1 MEDKTVR
8 ITPRERQIVNLLL
21 QGCDNREI
29 AKELNMARR
38 TVKAHFNRLFL
49 RFGITDG
56 IKRVKLAILFYRRQA
71 CQKSNSMGTVSLLSV
86 NTESPRLLLRP
97 EEQGSGKCDRNH
109 GTRDKELH
117 EGDLRQARAL
127 ELRGTGALV
136 RNEAQSRTCFIALM
150 NSYEFGGVVRAP
162 ARNQGCQHE
171 PITERSMCAAENAHP
186 LFHRNP
192 DTDKA

>member
-136 RNEAQSRTCFIALM
+136 RIETQSRSCFTAMI
-150 NSYEFGGVVRAP
+150 NSDEFGRP
-162 ARNQGCQHE
+162 CMRLLLIRSRQHE
-171 PITERSMCAAENAHP
+171 PIP
-186 LFHRNP
+186 LLKKQG
-192 DTDKA
+192 DSLMIQ

>member
-1 MEDKTVR
+1 MSEKQLYGNR
-8 ITPRERQIVNLLL
+8 ILTEREYRVTALVTAGLKN
-21 QGCDNREI
+21 
-29 AKELNMARR
+29 KEVAN
-38 TVKAHFNRLFL
+38 V
-49 RFGITDG
+49 I
-56 IKRVKLAILFYRRQA
+56 
-71 CQKSNSMGTVSLLSV
+71 GT
-86 NTESPRLLLRP
+86 TE
-97 EEQGSGKCDRNH
+97 H
-109 GTRDKELH
+109 DKELH

-127 ELRGTGALV
+127 ELRGTGALI

-171 PITERSMCAAENAHP
+171 PITERSMGAAANAHP